1 MMASIKEIRR
11 DMKDACHEMRV
22 SNYKVVN
29 GCTLLDLSEE
39 ADGNSWIEAMGE
51 DPVHLTEA
59 GLTKL
64 AASVLKISESTD
76 SSFSGGKRDLEE
88 DNDRSFPLI
97 HGRKPWVYGP
107 VASRGG
113 GRGGHG
119 RQDNQR
125 GQRGGQR
132 GGLGRGLPGPQTGGY
147 NSYGRFGGS
156 KR

>member
-29 GCTLLDLSEE
+29 CCTLLDLSEE

-88 DNDRSFPLI
+88 EDDRSFPLI

-113 GRGGHG
+113 GRGG
-119 RQDNQR
+119 R

-132 GGLGRGLPGPQTGGY
+132 GGLSRGLPGPQTGGY
-147 NSYGRFGGS
+147 NSYGGFGGS